1 MVGIRVKL
9 TPFVQY
15 FDIKFCMFFEQERS
29 QFFRP
34 LTSKYRE
41 QMVECLRELY
51 KQLYSSSHAGSAEY
65 GQALSRDAL
74 INIFSEALVRA
85 PIIQPDE
92 SELAY
97 EPNQESTSEET
108 RFKNHRELSIWLLN
122 TLLEHGWIEKQVDE
136 ATLQSTFSFSR
147 WGRQFVEPFL
157 DAKQS
162 QQVARHRNTRNV
174 RNALE
179 SFLEHGEVYDLLDAY
194 EYSERIISDFTD
206 VISELDERKRDLVRE
221 MEGQLMVQKASDQ
234 FFDFMEKR
242 FQPDLAVRLSADNVE
257 KYRDQI
263 TTLVD
268 QIRVSPKH
276 VKAKAEKR
284 LRELMPEHAQQ
295 QHSILWSVLDDIE
308 HRLKSACDHILPLVR
323 KSLQNFTKRADI
335 IIRQMSYLAS
345 QKNNDVVAVCKHLAS
360 LPKEKQSEQLE
371 RVADLM
377 AVPQLGFI
385 DPQQVRLAPPRKRTV
400 IDTVVDEGLESV
412 DQDSRR
418 ELYVQQ
424 ALDQAFFVNNNQVRT
439 FMVEQFKQRNE
450 VLSSEIPIGSAT
462 DLLSIAHIVS
472 VGAMDGLSSDYH
484 FELEW
489 LGQGEHEYFEQKD
502 IFKIRLMKNSEAA
515 A

>member
-1 MVGIRVKL
+1 
-9 TPFVQY
+9 
-15 FDIKFCMFFEQERS
+15 MFFDQERS

-65 GQALSRDAL
+65 GQALSRDTL

-85 PIIQPDE
+85 PVIQTEGEDDE
-92 SELAY
+92 EG
-97 EPNQESTSEET
+97 
-108 RFKNHRELSIWLLN
+108 RFKTHRELAGWLLN

-136 ATLQSTFSFSR
+136 ATLQSSFSFSR

-157 DAKQS
+157 DGKQT

-221 MEGQLMVQKASDQ
+221 MEGQMLVQKASDQ

-263 TTLVD
+263 TQLID
-268 QIRVSPKH
+268 QIRQSPKG

-284 LRELMPEHAQQ
+284 LRELLPEQVQ
-295 QHSILWSVLDDIE
+295 KQSSVLWSVLDDIE

-345 QKNNDVVAVCKHLAS
+345 QKNNDVVAVCKQLSS
-360 LPKEKQSEQLE
+360 LPQDKQAEQLD
-371 RVADLM
+371 RVAELM
-377 AVPQLGFI
+377 AVPQLKFI
-385 DPQQVRLAPPRKRTV
+385 DPQSVRLAAPRRRHV

-439 FMVEQFKQRNE
+439 FMVDQFKQRNE
-450 VLSSEIPIGSAT
+450 VLSSEIPVNSAT

-472 VGAMDGLSSDYH
+472 VGSMDGLSSDYH

-489 LGQGEHEYFEQKD
+489 LEQSEHEYFEQKD
-502 IFKIRLMKNSEAA
+502 VFKIELKKNASAA
-515 A
+515 V

>member
-1 MVGIRVKL
+1 
-9 TPFVQY
+9 
-15 FDIKFCMFFEQERS
+15 MFFEQERS

-51 KQLYSSSHAGSAEY
+51 RQLYSSSHAGSAEY
-65 GQALSRDAL
+65 GQALSRDTIL
-74 INIFSEALVRA
+74 NIFSEALVRA
-85 PIIQPDE
+85 PIIEAESDDE
-92 SELAY
+92 E
-97 EPNQESTSEET
+97 ES
-108 RFKNHRELSIWLLN
+108 RFKTHRELSGFLLN
-122 TLLEHGWIEKQVDE
+122 SLLEHGWIEKQVDE
-136 ATLQSTFSFSR
+136 ATLQSSFSFSR
-147 WGRQFVEPFL
+147 FGRQFVEPFL
-157 DAKQS
+157 DDRQS

-206 VISELDERKRDLVRE
+206 VISELDERKRALVKE
-221 MEGQLMVQKASDQ
+221 MEGQMLVQKASDQ

-263 TTLVD
+263 SVLID
-268 QIRVSPKH
+268 DIRNSPKGA
-276 VKAKAEKR
+276 KAKAEKR
-284 LRELMPEHAQQ
+284 LRELLPEHAQAGQ
-295 QHSILWSVLDDIE
+295 SVLWSVLDDIE

-345 QKNNDVVAVCKHLAS
+345 QKNNDVVAVCKQLAS
-360 LPKEKQSEQLE
+360 LSKAEQGKQLDK
-371 RVADLM
+371 VAELM
-377 AVPQLGFI
+377 AVPHLGFI
-385 DPQQVRLAPPRKRTV
+385 DPQSVRLHAPRRRNV

-424 ALDQAFFVNNNQVRT
+424 ALDQAFFVNNNQVRN
-439 FMVEQFKQRNE
+439 FMVEQFAQRNE
-450 VLSSEIPIGSAT
+450 VLSSEIPVNDAK
-462 DLLSIAHIVS
+462 DLLAIAHVVS
-472 VGAMDGLSSDYH
+472 IGAVDNLSSEYG

-489 LGQGEHEYFEQKD
+489 LEQTSHDYFELKD
-502 IFKIRLMKNSEAA
+502 VFSIRLVKRDVSNNETASAKPEAKKQLENA
-515 A
+515 EETVA

>member
-1 MVGIRVKL
+1 
-9 TPFVQY
+9 
-15 FDIKFCMFFEQERS
+15 MFFEQERS

-65 GQALSRDAL
+65 GQSLSRDTM
-74 INIFSEALVRA
+74 IGIFSEALVRA
-85 PIIQPDE
+85 PIIQSDE
-92 SELAY
+92 DE
-97 EPNQESTSEET
+97 EES
-108 RFKNHRELSIWLLN
+108 RFKSHRELAAWLLN

-136 ATLQSTFSFSR
+136 ATLQSSFCFSR
-147 WGRQFVEPFL
+147 WGRHFVEPFL
-157 DAKQS
+157 EGKQT

-179 SFLEHGEVYDLLDAY
+179 SFIEHGEVYDLLDAY

-206 VISELDERKRDLVRE
+206 VISELDERKRALVRE
-221 MEGQLMVQKASDQ
+221 MEGQMLVQKASDQ

-263 TTLVD
+263 SELID
-268 QIRVSPKH
+268 QIKASPKSA
-276 VKAKAEKR
+276 KAKAEKR
-284 LRELMPEHAQQ
+284 LRELLPEQV
-295 QHSILWSVLDDIE
+295 HSNQSVLWSVLDDIE
-308 HRLKSACDHILPLVR
+308 HRLKSACEHVLPLVR

-345 QKNNDVVAVCKHLAS
+345 QKHNDVVSVCKHLSS
-360 LPKEKQSEQLE
+360 LSEEEQNTQLE
-371 RVADLM
+371 HVASMM
-377 AVPQLGFI
+377 AVPQLRFI
-385 DPQQVRLAPPRKRTV
+385 DPGQVRLQAPRKRAV
-400 IDTVVDEGLESV
+400 IDDGVDEGLESV

-424 ALDQAFFVNNNQVRT
+424 ALDQAFFVNNNQVRR
-439 FMVEQFKQRNE
+439 FMIDQFTQRDE
-450 VLSSEIPIGSAT
+450 VRSSEIPVNSAA
-462 DLLSIAHIVS
+462 DLLALAHVVS
-472 VGAMDGLSSDYH
+472 VGAVDNLSSEYH
-484 FELEW
+484 FELNW
-489 LGQGEHEYFEQKD
+489 VAQQSNEYFEQKD
-502 IFKIRLMKNSEAA
+502 VFSIRLIKKESAA

>member
-1 MVGIRVKL
+1 
-9 TPFVQY
+9 
-15 FDIKFCMFFEQERS
+15 MFFEQERS

-65 GQALSRDAL
+65 GQALSRDTM

-85 PIIQPDE
+85 PVMQ
-92 SELAY
+92 
-97 EPNQESTSEET
+97 SEEEDEEG
-108 RFKNHRELSIWLLN
+108 RFKTHRELAAWLLN

-136 ATLQSTFSFSR
+136 ATLQSSFSFSR
-147 WGRQFVEPFL
+147 WGRHFVEPFL
-157 DAKQS
+157 EGKQT
-162 QQVARHRNTRNV
+162 QQVARHRNTRNT

-206 VISELDERKRDLVRE
+206 VISELDERKRALVRE
-221 MEGQLMVQKASDQ
+221 MEGQMLVQKASDQ

-263 TTLVD
+263 SQLVE
-268 QIRVSPKH
+268 QIKASPKS

-284 LRELMPEHAQQ
+284 LRELLPEQVQ
-295 QHSILWSVLDDIE
+295 GSQSLLWSVLDDIE
-308 HRLKSACDHILPLVR
+308 HRLKSACEHVLPLVR

-345 QKNNDVVAVCKHLAS
+345 QKHNDVVSVCKHLSS
-360 LPKEKQSEQLE
+360 LPADEQNAQLE
-371 RVADLM
+371 HVSSMM
-377 AVPQLGFI
+377 AVPQLRFI
-385 DPQQVRLAPPRKRTV
+385 DPSQVRLQAPRKRTV
-400 IDTVVDEGLESV
+400 IDDGVDEGLESV
-412 DQDSRR
+412 DQGSRR

-424 ALDQAFFVNNNQVRT
+424 ALDQAFFVNNNQVRR
-439 FMVEQFKQRNE
+439 FMIEQFTQRDE
-450 VLSSEIPIGSAT
+450 ITSSEIPVNNAA
-462 DLLSIAHIVS
+462 DLLAIAHVVS
-472 VGAMDGLSSDYH
+472 VGAVDNLSSEYQ
-484 FELEW
+484 FELNW
-489 LGQGEHEYFEQKD
+489 VDQKSDEYFEQKD
-502 IFKIRLMKNSEAA
+502 VFSIRLIKKEHAA

>member
-1 MVGIRVKL
+1 
-9 TPFVQY
+9 
-15 FDIKFCMFFEQERS
+15 MFFEQDRS

-41 QMVECLRELY
+41 QLVECLKELY

-65 GQALSRDAL
+65 GQALSRESL
-74 INIFSEALVRA
+74 LNIFSEALVRA
-85 PIIQPDE
+85 PIIQADEDEDE
-92 SELAY
+92 S
-97 EPNQESTSEET
+97 
-108 RFKNHRELSIWLLN
+108 RFKTHRELAGWLLN
-122 TLLEHGWIEKQVDE
+122 TLIEHGWIEKQVDE
-136 ATLQSTFSFSR
+136 ATLQSSFSFTR
-147 WGRQFVEPFL
+147 HGRQFIEPFI
-157 DAKQS
+157 DDKQS

-194 EYSERIISDFTD
+194 ECSERIISDFTD

-221 MEGQLMVQKASDQ
+221 IDGQLMAQRASEQ

-242 FQPDLAVRLSADNVE
+242 FQPDLSVRLSADNVE

-263 TTLVD
+263 SQLIE
-268 QIRVSPKH
+268 QIKNSPKA

-284 LRELMPEHAQQ
+284 LRELLPDQVQEHQ
-295 QHSILWSVLDDIE
+295 SLLWSVLDDIE
-308 HRLKSACDHILPLVR
+308 HRLKSACEHILPLVR

-345 QKNNDVVAVCKHLAS
+345 QKNNDVVAVCKHLSS
-360 LPKEKQSEQLE
+360 LSAEKQSEQLT

-377 AVPQLGFI
+377 AVPQIKFI
-385 DPQQVRLAPPRKRTV
+385 DPQSVRLAPPRRRAI
-400 IDTVVDEGLESV
+400 IDTDVDEGLESV
-412 DQDSRR
+412 DQDSRK

-424 ALDQAFFVNNNQVRT
+424 SLDQAFFVNNNQVRT
-439 FMVEQFKQRNE
+439 FIVNQFKQTDKI
-450 VLSSEIPIGSAT
+450 LSSEIPIENAS

-472 VGAMDGLSSDYH
+472 VGSKDGLSSDYH

-489 LGQGEHEYFEQKD
+489 IEQSSHEFFEQKD
-502 IFKIRLMKNSEAA
+502 VFSIRLVKNPSAA

>member
-1 MVGIRVKL
+1 
-9 TPFVQY
+9 
-15 FDIKFCMFFEQERS
+15 MFFEQERS

-65 GQALSRDAL
+65 GQALSRETM

-85 PIIQPDE
+85 PVMQ
-92 SELAY
+92 
-97 EPNQESTSEET
+97 SEEDEEES
-108 RFKNHRELSIWLLN
+108 RFKTHRELATWLLN

-136 ATLQSTFSFSR
+136 ATLQSSFSFSR
-147 WGRQFVEPFL
+147 WGRHFVEPFL
-157 DAKQS
+157 EGRQT

-194 EYSERIISDFTD
+194 ECSERIISDFTD
-206 VISELDERKRDLVRE
+206 VISELDERKRALVRE
-221 MEGQLMVQKASDQ
+221 MEGQMLVQKASDQ

-263 TTLVD
+263 SDLIG
-268 QIRVSPKH
+268 QIKGQPKGA
-276 VKAKAEKR
+276 KAKAEKR
-284 LRELMPEHAQQ
+284 LRELLPEQVHGNQ
-295 QHSILWSVLDDIE
+295 SVLWSVLDDIE
-308 HRLKSACDHILPLVR
+308 HRLKSACEHVLPLVR

-345 QKNNDVVAVCKHLAS
+345 QKHNDVVSVCKHLAS
-360 LPKEKQSEQLE
+360 LSAEDQSKQLE
-371 RVADLM
+371 HVASMM
-377 AVPQLGFI
+377 AVPHLGFI
-385 DPQQVRLAPPRKRTV
+385 DPSQVRLQAPRRRTV
-400 IDTVVDEGLESV
+400 IDDGVDEGLESV

-424 ALDQAFFVNNNQVRT
+424 ALDQAFFVNNNQVRN
-439 FMVEQFKQRNE
+439 FMINQFQQKNE
-450 VLSSEIPIGSAT
+450 VLSSEIPVQSAA
-462 DLLSIAHIVS
+462 DLLAIAHVVS
-472 VGAMDGLSSDYH
+472 VGAVDNLSSEYH
-484 FELEW
+484 FELNW
-489 LGQGEHEYFEQKD
+489 LEQKPNEYFEQKD
-502 IFKIRLMKNSEAA
+502 VFSIRLIKKENAA

>member
-1 MVGIRVKL
+1 
-9 TPFVQY
+9 
-15 FDIKFCMFFEQERS
+15 MFFEQERS

-65 GQALSRDAL
+65 GQALSRETM

-85 PIIQPDE
+85 PVMQSDDE
-92 SELAY
+92 D
-97 EPNQESTSEET
+97 EEG
-108 RFKNHRELSIWLLN
+108 RFKTHRELAAWLLN

-136 ATLQSTFSFSR
+136 ATLQSSFSFSR
-147 WGRQFVEPFL
+147 WGRHFVEPFL
-157 DAKQS
+157 EGKQT

-206 VISELDERKRDLVRE
+206 VISELDERKRALVRE
-221 MEGQLMVQKASDQ
+221 MEGQMLVQKASEQ
-234 FFDFMEKR
+234 FFDFMENR

-263 TTLVD
+263 SVLID
-268 QIRVSPKH
+268 DIRNSPKD

-284 LRELMPEHAQQ
+284 LRELLPDQVQ
-295 QHSILWSVLDDIE
+295 DGHSVLWAVLDDIE
-308 HRLKSACDHILPLVR
+308 HRLKSACEHILPMVR

-345 QKNNDVVAVCKHLAS
+345 QKHNDVVSVCKHLSS
-360 LPKEKQSEQLE
+360 LSQDEQNAQLE
-371 RVADLM
+371 HVSSMM
-377 AVPQLGFI
+377 AVPQLRFI
-385 DPQQVRLAPPRKRTV
+385 DPNQVRLQAPRRRTV
-400 IDTVVDEGLESV
+400 IDDGVDEGLESV

-424 ALDQAFFVNNNQVRT
+424 ALDQAFFVNNNQVRRY
-439 FMVEQFKQRNE
+439 MVEQFISRDE
-450 VLSSEIPIGSAT
+450 ISSSEIPVNSAA
-462 DLLSIAHIVS
+462 DLLAIAHVVS
-472 VGAMDGLSSDYH
+472 VGAVDNLSSEYH
-484 FELEW
+484 FELNW
-489 LGQGEHEYFEQKD
+489 VDQKSDEYFEQKD
-502 IFKIRLMKNSEAA
+502 VFSIRLIKKENAA

>member
-1 MVGIRVKL
+1 
-9 TPFVQY
+9 
-15 FDIKFCMFFEQERS
+15 MFFEQERS

-65 GQALSRDAL
+65 GQALSRETM

-85 PIIQPDE
+85 PVMQ
-92 SELAY
+92 
-97 EPNQESTSEET
+97 SEEDEEEG
-108 RFKNHRELSIWLLN
+108 RFKTHRELATWLLN

-136 ATLQSTFSFSR
+136 ATLQSSFSFSR
-147 WGRQFVEPFL
+147 WGRHFVEPFL
-157 DAKQS
+157 EGRQT

-194 EYSERIISDFTD
+194 ECSERIISDFTD
-206 VISELDERKRDLVRE
+206 VISELDERKRALVRE
-221 MEGQLMVQKASDQ
+221 MEGQMLVQKASDQ

-263 TTLVD
+263 SDLID
-268 QIRVSPKH
+268 QIKAQPKNA
-276 VKAKAEKR
+276 KAKAEKR
-284 LRELMPEHAQQ
+284 LRELLPEQVQ
-295 QHSILWSVLDDIE
+295 DKQSVLWSVLDDIE
-308 HRLKSACDHILPLVR
+308 HRLKSACEHVLPLVR

-345 QKNNDVVAVCKHLAS
+345 QKHNDVVSVCKHLSS
-360 LPKEKQSEQLE
+360 LSEEEQGKQLE
-371 RVADLM
+371 HVAAMM
-377 AVPQLGFI
+377 AVPQIGFI
-385 DPQQVRLAPPRKRTV
+385 DPSHVRLQAPRRRAV
-400 IDTVVDEGLESV
+400 IDDGVDEGLESV

-424 ALDQAFFVNNNQVRT
+424 ALDQAFFVNNNQVRR
-439 FMVEQFKQRNE
+439 FMIEQFQQKDE
-450 VLSSEIPIGSAT
+450 VLSSEIPVDSAS
-462 DLLSIAHIVS
+462 DLLALAHVVS
-472 VGAMDGLSSDYH
+472 VGAVDNLSSEYH
-484 FELEW
+484 FELNW
-489 LGQGEHEYFEQKD
+489 LEQKSNEYFEKKD
-502 IFKIRLMKNSEAA
+502 VFSIRLIKKENAA

>member
-1 MVGIRVKL
+1 
-9 TPFVQY
+9 
-15 FDIKFCMFFEQERS
+15 MFFEQERS

-65 GQALSRDAL
+65 GQALSRETMM
-74 INIFSEALVRA
+74 NIFSEALVRA
-85 PIIQPDE
+85 PVMQGEDE
-92 SELAY
+92 E
-97 EPNQESTSEET
+97 EES
-108 RFKNHRELSIWLLN
+108 RFKTHRELATWLLN

-136 ATLQSTFSFSR
+136 ATLQSSFSFSR
-147 WGRQFVEPFL
+147 WGRHFVEPFL
-157 DAKQS
+157 EGKQT

-206 VISELDERKRDLVRE
+206 VISELDERKRALVRE
-221 MEGQLMVQKASDQ
+221 MEGQMLVQKASDQ

-263 TTLVD
+263 SDLIE
-268 QIRVSPKH
+268 QIKASPKST
-276 VKAKAEKR
+276 KAKAEKR
-284 LRELMPEHAQQ
+284 LRELLPDQVHEKQ
-295 QHSILWSVLDDIE
+295 SVLWAVLDDIE
-308 HRLKSACDHILPLVR
+308 HRLKSACEHVLPLVR

-345 QKNNDVVAVCKHLAS
+345 QKHNDVVSVCKHLSS
-360 LPKEKQSEQLE
+360 LTREEQNAQLDH
-371 RVADLM
+371 VSSMM

-385 DPQQVRLAPPRKRTV
+385 DPSQVRIHAPRRRTV
-400 IDTVVDEGLESV
+400 IDGGVDEGLESV
-412 DQDSRR
+412 DQGSRR

-424 ALDQAFFVNNNQVRT
+424 ALDQAFFVNNNQVRR
-439 FMVEQFKQRNE
+439 FMVDQFKQKDE
-450 VLSSEIPIGSAT
+450 VLSSDIPVQNAS
-462 DLLSIAHIVS
+462 DLLALAHVVS
-472 VGAMDGLSSDYH
+472 VGAVDNLSSEYH
-484 FELEW
+484 FELTW
-489 LGQGEHEYFEQKD
+489 LEQTSSEYFEQKD
-502 IFKIRLMKNSEAA
+502 VFSIRLMKKENAA

>member
-1 MVGIRVKL
+1 
-9 TPFVQY
+9 
-15 FDIKFCMFFEQERS
+15 MFFEQERS

-65 GQALSRDAL
+65 GQALSRETM

-85 PIIQPDE
+85 PVMQSDDE
-92 SELAY
+92 D
-97 EPNQESTSEET
+97 EEG
-108 RFKNHRELSIWLLN
+108 RFKTHRELAAWLLN

-136 ATLQSTFSFSR
+136 ATLQSSFSFSR
-147 WGRQFVEPFL
+147 WGRHFVEPFL
-157 DAKQS
+157 EGKQT

-206 VISELDERKRDLVRE
+206 VISELDERKRALVRE
-221 MEGQLMVQKASDQ
+221 MEGQMLVQKASDQ

-263 TTLVD
+263 SQLVD
-268 QIRVSPKH
+268 QIKASPKSA
-276 VKAKAEKR
+276 KAKAEKR
-284 LRELMPEHAQQ
+284 LRELLPEQVQ
-295 QHSILWSVLDDIE
+295 GNSSVLWSVLDDIE
-308 HRLKSACDHILPLVR
+308 HRLKSACEHVLPLVR

-345 QKNNDVVAVCKHLAS
+345 QKHNDVVSVCKHLSS
-360 LPKEKQSEQLE
+360 LSQDEQNAQLE
-371 RVADLM
+371 HVSSMM
-377 AVPQLGFI
+377 AVPQLRFI
-385 DPQQVRLAPPRKRTV
+385 DPNQVRLQAPRRRTV
-400 IDTVVDEGLESV
+400 IDDGVDEGLESV

-424 ALDQAFFVNNNQVRT
+424 ALDQAFFVNNNQVRRY
-439 FMVEQFKQRNE
+439 MVEQFISRDE
-450 VLSSEIPIGSAT
+450 ISSSEIPVNSAA
-462 DLLSIAHIVS
+462 DLLAIAHVVS
-472 VGAMDGLSSDYH
+472 VGAVDNLSSEYH
-484 FELEW
+484 FELNW
-489 LGQGEHEYFEQKD
+489 VDQKSDEYFEQKD
-502 IFKIRLMKNSEAA
+502 VFSIRLIKKENAA